1 MTQPNL
7 EDIDQLMGRPVGD
20 KPAPTASAP
29 SQAEGPA
36 VAPGA
41 SQRKKKVALV
51 AGAGALAFVAL
62 IAAVLLAPAV
72 KKTKQSMES
81 PGDPAELEKLL
92 GASETPP
99 KALGAA
105 SQPGPVAPSP
115 AGAATQAAPLQPQA
129 MPPAAASAAPVPAP
143 AEQAAT
149 PPAGP
154 AQAASASTAASP
166 MPAAGAAAP
175 APASAPAPA
184 PASGAVTPATPAPA
198 PAPSDTSA
206 SLQAQL
212 DAARAARA
220 KAEREKAELARALAS
235 AGVFTV
241 VEVLQDGVVLRDSKG
256 QEVVVPRGGRVRAS
270 WGRLSR
276 EGQ

>member
-7 EDIDQLMGRPVGD
+7 EDIDQLMGRGD

-29 SQAEGPA
+29 LQAEGAA

-41 SQRKKKVALV
+41 RQRKKKVALV
-51 AGAGALAFVAL
+51 AGVGALALVGL
-62 IAAVLLAPAV
+62 IAAVLLAPAA
-72 KKTKQSMES
+72 KRTKQSMEP
-81 PGDPAELEKLL
+81 PGDPAEIEKLL
-92 GASETPP
+92 GASATPP
-99 KALGAA
+99 KAQGAA

-129 MPPAAASAAPVPAP
+129 MPPAGAGAAPVPAP
-143 AEQAAT
+143 AMQDAA
-149 PPAGP
+149 PPVGP
-154 AQAASASTAASP
+154 AQAASASTAAAP
-166 MPAAGAAAP
+166 MGAMPAAGAAAP
-175 APASAPAPA
+175 APAS
-184 PASGAVTPATPAPA
+184 GAATPTTPAPA

-212 DAARAARA
+212 EAARAARA
-220 KAEREKAELARALAS
+220 KAEREKAELARALAT

-270 WGRLSR
+270 RGRLIR